1 MQFSG
6 GLGWPWVQGVP
17 GAFLELSLNSFF
29 FEKEKTMG
37 KVSKKQGDYLKKYEF
52 KNRIVHFQFKMAE

>member
-1 MQFSG
+1 M
-6 GLGWPWVQGVP
+6 
-17 GAFLELSLNSFF
+17 ELSLNSFF

-37 KVSKKQGDYLKKYEF
+37 KESKKQRDYLKKYEF